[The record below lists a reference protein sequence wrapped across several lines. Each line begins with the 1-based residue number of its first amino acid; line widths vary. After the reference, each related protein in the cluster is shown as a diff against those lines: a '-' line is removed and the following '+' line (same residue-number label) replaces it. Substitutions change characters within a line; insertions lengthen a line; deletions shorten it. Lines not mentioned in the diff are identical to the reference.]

1 VKRHLAIFIAIV
13 TASLAA
19 AEPSKPESATIIDV
33 PSERR
38 SSGYHIGNIKVQFT
52 DGHTEMWTRGG
63 KCLMPQVSAKGHVG
77 WTRYTDRNDYQEP
90 VNNILRIRFPDGRIR
105 DFEANGSF
113 IEEWAFADN
122 DSAVVIKSRGRHGPS
137 SFVKYDLFTGRRLGV
152 VGGSITYANLPE
164 WAQPFA
170 DDKPKPSATASP
182 TR

>member
-1 VKRHLAIFIAIV
+1 MKARFVLV
-13 TASLAA
+13 VMAA
-19 AEPSKPESATIIDV
+19 VSAAGAPQVMPESASIVDV

-38 SSGYHIGNIKVQFT
+38 NYGYHIGNVKVRYT

-77 WTRYTDRNDYQEP
+77 WTRYTDRNDYREP

-113 IEEWAFADN
+113 IEEWAFEDN
-122 DSAVVIKSRGRHGPS
+122 DSAVVIKSSGRHGPS
-137 SFVKYDLFTGRRLGV
+137 SFVKYDLFTGLRLGV
-152 VGGSITYANLPE
+152 VGGSITYPNLPE

-170 DDKPKPSATASP
+170 DDKPKPSPTASP